1 MHLVFFS
8 LSYAQGLWKPA
19 FALWSFNIVL
29 LVWKIKTPGL
39 AWCKLN
45 PCMFKPNRNRLK
57 IQNSL
62 FWILKIMYWVCVRR
76 LWQRREGQGWLLWG
90 RKKKSPQLCSGSD
103 QGMVNAC
110 SSWEAALKVI
120 LYYLTS
126 LPRWKNGDSEEK
138 AFLPD
143 EQAWHWSGCTSILH
157 VKSFSKKHLSCQY
170 CCCYCS
176 FSYLMAVPSKLLSS

>member
-90 RKKKSPQLCSGSD
+90 RKKKNLLNCVLVLTKVWLMPAVAGRQHWRLFYTTSPHCPGGKREILRRRRFSLMSKPGTGQ
-103 QGMVNAC
+103 
-110 SSWEAALKVI
+110 AARAFC
-120 LYYLTS
+120 TWNHS
-126 LPRWKNGDSEEK
+126 PRN
-138 AFLPD
+138 
-143 EQAWHWSGCTSILH
+143 T
-157 VKSFSKKHLSCQY
+157 
-170 CCCYCS
+170 
-176 FSYLMAVPSKLLSS
+176 